1 MSVILSGVFVVLTV
15 FRARFRVQDSH
26 GGHLANYSVH
36 YRYDICQPGDIAL
49 WFDSLR
55 LHPLIYVRKIYGYT
69 PSADWSVQPAMYMNN
84 AVPGTNPV
92 QSADL
97 AEEYQLWNV
106 HSRLRA
112 CPAS

>member
-1 MSVILSGVFVVLTV
+1 MVILSGVFVVLTV
-15 FRARFRVQDSH
+15 FRARFRVQDSY

-36 YRYDICQPGDIAL
+36 YRYDIGQPGDTAL

-55 LHPLIYVRKIYGYT
+55 PHLIYPRKIYEHT

-84 AVPGTNPV
+84 AAPGPNPM

-97 AEEYQLWNV
+97 ADEYTTLE
-106 HSRLRA
+106 RT
-112 CPAS
+112 C